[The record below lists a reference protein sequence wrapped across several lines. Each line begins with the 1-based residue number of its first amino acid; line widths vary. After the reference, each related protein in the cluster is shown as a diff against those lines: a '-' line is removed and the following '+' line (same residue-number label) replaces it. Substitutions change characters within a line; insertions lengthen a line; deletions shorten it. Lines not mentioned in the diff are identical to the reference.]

1 SNAVVIKPVPAGATA
16 VGIPARIILPKG
28 DAAHAGDA
36 AMAAPRF
43 SAYGITPD
51 DDPLSQAMR
60 GLIDHAANQEQQ
72 IALLWQALEA
82 LSERVR
88 VPRDDCVPDEAARE
102 TGFETERFTQ
112 LVGK

>member
-1 SNAVVIKPVPAGATA
+1 MGN
-16 VGIPARIILPKG
+16 PARIIQADDEMKREK
-28 DAAHAGDA
+28 AASG
-36 AMAAPRF
+36 MGF
-43 SAYGITPD
+43 SAYGVTQN

-60 GLIDHAANQEQQ
+60 GLIDNAANQEQQ

-88 VPRDDCVPDEAARE
+88 VPRGDCVPAEAARQA
-102 TGFETERFTQ
+102 GFEAERLTQ